1 MIEGAENLMSRPR
14 RQRVALEFVSIIV
27 LVAVYTL
34 VSNAFRFVDV
44 SALPAWLGHWLR
56 PEVLPP
62 TQTVLDALWRLVTGW
77 APAATHEGHVHLSD
91 HVGHLVEQQVTLQGA
106 VLVSTLRVLVGMALG
121 APLGL
126 LVGFV
131 MGWSRVI
138 DDYVH
143 PLYILVRSVP
153 PLAVI
158 TYAMLW
164 LGHGEAHVLVPVIYA
179 VFATVV
185 IPAYHGVRDVA
196 EVYVRAARAL
206 GAGGWLL
213 LRRVVLPAASPAVLG
228 GLRYA
233 LMIAWMTTVGA
244 EMLMAES
251 GVGHLLVGGGLW
263 SSRLE
268 VRADPAA
275 VMVGILGLATMGAIM
290 DWGARL
296 VSDRLTPWTRGRR
309 TW

>member
-1 MIEGAENLMSRPR
+1 MIEGAKRSMNRPR
-14 RQRVALEFVSIIV
+14 RQRMILEVVSVLV
-27 LVAVYTL
+27 LVALYTL
-34 VSNAFRFVDV
+34 VSNAYRLMDV
-44 SALPAWLGHWLR
+44 SALAAPLGQWLR

-62 TQTVLDALWRLVTGW
+62 TQTIVDALWRLVMGG
-77 APAATHEGHVHLSD
+77 APAATHEGRAHLTD
-91 HVGHLVEQQVTLQGA
+91 HVGHLVEQEVTLQGSLA
-106 VLVSTLRVLVGMALG
+106 ISTARVLIGMILG
-121 APLGL
+121 APLGF
-126 LVGFV
+126 LVGLA
-131 MGWSRVI
+131 MGWSRRI

-143 PLYILVRSVP
+143 PLYILLRSVP
-153 PLAVI
+153 PLALI

-164 LGHGEAHVLVPVIYA
+164 LGHGEAHVLAPIVYA

-185 IPAYHGVRDVA
+185 IPTYHGVRDVG

-213 LRRVVLPAASPAVLG
+213 ARRVVLPAASPAILG

-244 EMLMAES
+244 EMLMADV

-263 SSRLE
+263 SSRDE

-275 VMVGILGLATMGAIM
+275 IMVGILGLATVGAIM
-290 DWGARL
+290 DGAAR
-296 VSDRLTPWTRGRR
+296 VVIGHVTSWTRARR
-309 TW
+309 PW